1 MKIALAVGLLLLGI
15 VSTGVSFKVHSNR
28 EIKRVHVNQTHP
40 SAASTRRNGEFNIE
54 GRVINAA
61 GEAVAGATVFADLN
75 SDLNGMIATDTSDRE
90 GRFSIP
96 ISSLGTYTIYGSK
109 EEDGYP
115 LTISGFHQQVRL
127 DQVPKI
133 TVSEPKTVTDVVLQ
147 LGEKAAILDGDL
159 QDANTNQ
166 AIKAATIILR
176 RADNLDALYRTSS
189 DTAHPGHFRVV
200 VPLSAPFTVEIES
213 KGYKPWKFRSQDQD
227 ETVALKKGESKHLSV
242 KLRKLAQ

>member
-1 MKIALAVGLLLLGI
+1 MKKTAVLVGLLLLEI
-15 VSTGVSFKVHSNR
+15 VSTGVSLKVNSNR

-40 SAASTRRNGEFNIE
+40 SAAPSRRNGEFNIQ
-54 GRVINAA
+54 GRVINAV
-61 GEAVAGATVFADLN
+61 GEAVAGAKVFADLN
-75 SDLNGMIATDTSDRE
+75 TNVNGMTATDTSDRD
-90 GRFSIP
+90 GRFSITV
-96 ISSLGTYTIYGSK
+96 SSLGTYTIYGSK

-127 DQVPKI
+127 DQGPQI
-133 TVSEPKTVTDVVLQ
+133 TVNEPKTVTDVVLQ

-189 DTAHPGHFRVV
+189 DTAHPGHFRE
-200 VPLSAPFTVEIES
+200 SPF
-213 KGYKPWKFRSQDQD
+213 KGNLNRL
-227 ETVALKKGESKHLSV
+227 LKLEF
-242 KLRKLAQ
+242 

>member
-1 MKIALAVGLLLLGI
+1 M
-15 VSTGVSFKVHSNR
+15 
-28 EIKRVHVNQTHP
+28 
-40 SAASTRRNGEFNIE
+40 
-54 GRVINAA
+54 INAV
-61 GEAVAGATVFADLN
+61 GEAVAGAKVFADLN
-75 SDLNGMIATDTSDRE
+75 TNVNGMIATDTSDRD
-90 GRFSIP
+90 GRFSITV
-96 ISSLGTYTIYGSK
+96 SSLGTYTIYGSK

-127 DQVPKI
+127 DQVPQI
-133 TVSEPKTVTDVVLQ
+133 TVNEPKTVTDVVLQ

-213 KGYKPWKFRSQDQD
+213 KGYKPWKFRSQAQG
-227 ETVALKKGESKHLSV
+227 ETVALNKGESKHLSV
-242 KLRKLAQ
+242 KLRKVDQ